1 MMRGRPALR
10 GELIQRRP
18 ASARSGSCVANRSS
32 LPPAESK
39 ERLLLGA
46 LTHSLLWPE
55 LLPCPLWDQEAL
67 AWVVFG
73 GLGPFA
79 GLGLR
84 RNGKETK
91 LQEVLVLFGVTG
103 HLCLI
108 LQGSVGRELG
118 LPLGKVWQEVRATR
132 QKDARGI
139 SPSVPASLGTW
150 LSGLGLCI
158 GRAHGPRP
166 LTHETPSVFLSR
178 EPDRVWEWGGLQ
190 TARSSPAEGRGQE
203 RVSSWVLGPYQS
215 VWLEYGQAGVRFPG
229 PDG

>member
-1 MMRGRPALR
+1 MRGRPALR

-39 ERLLLGA
+39 ERLSLGA

-118 LPLGKVWQEVRATR
+118 VASWESV
-132 QKDARGI
+132 ARGQ
-139 SPSVPASLGTW
+139 S
-150 LSGLGLCI
+150 
-158 GRAHGPRP
+158 HK
-166 LTHETPSVFLSR
+166 
-178 EPDRVWEWGGLQ
+178 
-190 TARSSPAEGRGQE
+190 AEGCTRRLSTCACE
-203 RVSSWVLGPYQS
+203 LGDVALRPWPLYRSGSRAQT
-215 VWLEYGQAGVRFPG
+215 
-229 PDG
+229 PDS